1 MSLFTFQ
8 NASATDFLRSAS
20 SGVKTNLTQVQN
32 LGNLWNS
39 SALQSVY
46 ANLTMNTTSANSGNL
61 TGNRVFYSND
71 YAVSVPFHSHPRG
84 SFLTRTLRGH

>member
-8 NASATDFLRSAS
+8 GAGAADFLRSAS

-39 SALQSVY
+39 STLQSVY

-71 YAVSVPFHSHPRG
+71 YAVSGLFHSHLRD
-84 SFLTRTLRGH
+84 SFLTRTLRGY